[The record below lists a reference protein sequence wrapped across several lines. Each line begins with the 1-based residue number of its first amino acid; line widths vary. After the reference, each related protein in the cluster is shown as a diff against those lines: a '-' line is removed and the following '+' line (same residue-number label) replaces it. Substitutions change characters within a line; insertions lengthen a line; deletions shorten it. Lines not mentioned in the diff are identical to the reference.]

1 MGAVPTMLIALPE
14 VRAESGP
21 TTSQP
26 WTRWI
31 ATQLSRMVEMTSWT
45 PRSAFRR
52 PGSAPQMPPAS
63 AADARQTGTRRGA
76 GRSKALP
83 ATAAA
88 SAPQMSCPSAPMLKT
103 PTVNGIATERP
114 VRTRTLPFTALS
126 PSAAA
131 LPNAPSKRCA
141 NPSAAFL
148 PEARMAT
155 NDTARAMATATTAPH
170 NGSRDGA
177 NPRARGLRGMIAV
190 AEHEPPEHLVARGR
204 IRLSR
209 DASLEED
216 GDAVADRAQLV
227 EVGGDDDHRRACPR
241 RRAQRVVQAA
251 RRRQVEPA
259 RRLCGDDELRRGSS
273 LELARGDELLLVA
286 AREVACP
293 RERIRRAHVEGA
305 DQLRRLASPAGAI
318 DERTAR
324 MGRIAMP
331 SQREVLL
338 AGERQAE
345 SAPARVVGQMDHSA
359 AACGERRPRP
369 TFLAVQAE
377 HTGRGAKPAERFDEL
392 GLPVALDSGHPE
404 DLAARHRQGRA
415 AKTAASLPA
424 AAQVDAFEPRRAR
437 CGKGSRRRGNR
448 RRASHHRSGKFLRA
462 HFGNGALEHD
472 AAAAQHRDPVRDRPH
487 LAELV
492 RDEEDGAPRAGKL
505 AHRGEQLRDLRGSE
519 DRGRLVEDEHP
530 RAPPKLLHDLDP
542 LLRRDPERL
551 DRRVDLEAQPRAVG
565 GRPYLPPR
573 ALGLEASE
581 PAGLPPEHH
590 VLPDA
595 ERRHEQEVLVDGS
608 DAGTDGGARV
618 AGRHLESGRPDRA
631 GILPV
636 QAAGDV
642 HQGGFPRAVLADERE
657 DLSCLDGERDVLHR
671 RDAREA
677 LGDALQQQ
685 RGFRHRFAARRF
697 PVTAGS
703 GGRNAFSSSRVA
715 GTGMWRVMTACCRV
729 WPSMTIAIKS
739 SGSCRPIARRVGK
752 AETDSGTRP
761 NAPSASPSTTSPP
774 VNLPCPKSRTVS

>member
-177 NPRARGLRGMIAV
+177 NHRARGLRGMIAV

-259 RRLCGDDELRRGSS
+259 RRLCGDDELRRGSA

-345 SAPARVVGQMDHSA
+345 SAPARVVGHMDHSA

-415 AKTAASLPA
+415 PARPAKAASRSRPA
-424 AAQVDAFEPRRAR
+424 AAPRPRASRQARRPRGAAPRGRRPPIPPSARARHRGLRTGGAPARAPRSPRRGAAARAGSAGGRLRCRHRWRRAGRRAAPRIRTTGPCRNPAGTGRRRCSPGWISPRRSRRRAR
-437 CGKGSRRRGNR
+437 GPLLPRRRER
-448 RRASHHRSGKFLRA
+448 R
-462 HFGNGALEHD
+462 
-472 AAAAQHRDPVRDRPH
+472 
-487 LAELV
+487 
-492 RDEEDGAPRAGKL
+492 
-505 AHRGEQLRDLRGSE
+505 
-519 DRGRLVEDEHP
+519 
-530 RAPPKLLHDLDP
+530 PP
-542 LLRRDPERL
+542 
-551 DRRVDLEAQPRAVG
+551 
-565 GRPYLPPR
+565 PPR
-573 ALGLEASE
+573 
-581 PAGLPPEHH
+581 
-590 VLPDA
+590 
-595 ERRHEQEVLVDGS
+595 
-608 DAGTDGGARV
+608 
-618 AGRHLESGRPDRA
+618 RPR
-631 GILPV
+631 
-636 QAAGDV
+636 
-642 HQGGFPRAVLADERE
+642 
-657 DLSCLDGERDVLHR
+657 
-671 RDAREA
+671 
-677 LGDALQQQ
+677 
-685 RGFRHRFAARRF
+685 
-697 PVTAGS
+697 
-703 GGRNAFSSSRVA
+703 
-715 GTGMWRVMTACCRV
+715 
-729 WPSMTIAIKS
+729 
-739 SGSCRPIARRVGK
+739 
-752 AETDSGTRP
+752 
-761 NAPSASPSTTSPP
+761 SAW
-774 VNLPCPKSRTVS
+774 